1 MDRHSIGKGHSNP
14 LPFHTDIVQRPDG
27 TSTIGDPPMC
37 LRTPS
42 FTAHSRH
49 ANPIHCQCSD
59 KPLPI
64 QYQSNVNLMSIL
76 CQFNLQSHNSSVP
89 IHRQSDTDPC
99 QSYTNRLP
107 SRFQSLPTPRFNVK
121 QGISIPIHHQSR
133 NNPKPICQS
142 QSDKNQTN
150 SCRSGTNSPI
160 QHKADRQV
168 KFQS

>member
-1 MDRHSIGKGHSNP
+1 MSRRRKISQTLSIRCKSCAIPYGQSDMDRHSIGKGHSNR

-76 CQFNLQSHNSSVP
+76 CQFNLQSHN
-89 IHRQSDTDPC
+89 DPC
-99 QSYTNRLP
+99 RSIANL
-107 SRFQSLPTPRFNVK
+107 
-121 QGISIPIHHQSR
+121 IPIHANHI
-133 NNPKPICQS
+133 PIDCQA
-142 QSDKNQTN
+142 DFNHY
-150 SCRSGTNSPI
+150 
-160 QHKADRQV
+160 QHPD
-168 KFQS
+168 SM